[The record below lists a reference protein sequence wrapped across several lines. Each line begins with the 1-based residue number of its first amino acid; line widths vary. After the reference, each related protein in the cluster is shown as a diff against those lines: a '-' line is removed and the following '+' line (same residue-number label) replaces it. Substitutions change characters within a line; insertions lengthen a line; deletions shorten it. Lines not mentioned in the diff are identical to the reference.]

1 VPVTAWARDPN
12 GVLAAFG
19 ADGALAKERVISP
32 ATV

>member
-19 ADGALAKERVISP
+19 ADGALAADRVT
-32 ATV
+32 AQAAV